1 MVRATL
7 AGIAAAA
14 AVGLGLGVLRAI
26 FELGPGLLVV
36 AAVGAWLLGEAVAR
50 SAWGSDVHVPHPAVP
65 RIAAVLGAVAWLAG
79 SAVDYLLSLALLP
92 ASSRTFAERLSDQPF
107 PAWLAPQLS
116 PLDAAEIV
124 ILVVVA
130 WRSAR

>member
-1 MVRATL
+1 L
-7 AGIAAAA
+7 AGLVTAA
-14 AVGLGLGVLRAI
+14 AVGLGLGVLRSV
-26 FELGPGLLVV
+26 FDLGPGLLVV

-50 SAWGSDVHVPHPAVP
+50 GAWGSAAHMPHEGVP
-65 RIAAVLGAVAWLAG
+65 RIAAVLGAIAWLAG

-107 PAWLAPQLS
+107 LAWLAPQLS
-116 PLDAAEIV
+116 LLDAAEIV
-124 ILVVVA
+124 ILMVVA